1 MDPNALKGARIGVLR
16 KNVTGYSDFTD
27 EVFTA
32 AIAAIQSAGAIL
44 VDPADPPSADEI
56 TSSSAPGTV
65 ALYDFKNDINA
76 YLATRSG
83 LSVHTLADLIA
94 FNISHASEEMPY
106 FKQDIFELSQATTDL
121 NDPVYVQA
129 LALSHSLS
137 RDQGIDYVLKHYGL
151 DALIAPTSSPAW
163 TTDLL
168 NGNHVLGVGT
178 VYSSPAGYPIV
189 NVPAGDAF
197 GVPIGLS
204 FIGTAWSEP
213 TLIKLAYAFEQLR
226 KARIVP
232 TFADNLPPEK
242 GSSSSVKPAPQP

>member
-1 MDPNALKGARIGVLR
+1 VDAATFPSSNPTDAITGLSRFLSPPLSNVLKLAVGARAGVPE
-16 KNVTGYSDFTD
+16 KPEACD
-27 EVFTA
+27 
-32 AIAAIQSAGAIL
+32 
-44 VDPADPPSADEI
+44 
-56 TSSSAPGTV
+56 
-65 ALYDFKNDINA
+65 
-76 YLATRSG
+76 RSR
-83 LSVHTLADLIA
+83 
-94 FNISHASEEMPY
+94 N
-106 FKQDIFELSQATTDL
+106 
-121 NDPVYVQA
+121 

-151 DALIAPTSSPAW
+151 DAIIAPTSSPAW

-168 NGNHVLGVGT
+168 NGDHVLGVGT